1 MGFDPADVEPIDGLR
16 AFTTAE
22 VARLLRASAAHIT
35 TELEAL
41 GDEWARWRP
50 APGEWSANEAL
61 GHIIEAD
68 RRGFAGR
75 IRRILAED
83 GVREEGWDQ
92 VAIAAERRDVE
103 RTVGEILTEFSA
115 GRSAGL
121 AVVAS
126 LSDHDLERHAIHERV
141 GRVTVRDLLH
151 EWVFHD
157 RNHIRQILANSQ
169 ARAWPAMGNT
179 RRFSHPDR

>member
-1 MGFDPADVEPIDGLR
+1 MAFDPADVEPIEGLEPL
-16 AFTTAE
+16 TTAQIGQ
-22 VARLLRASAAHIT
+22 LLRASAAHIT
-35 TELEAL
+35 AELEAL
-41 GDEWARWRP
+41 GDDWARWRP

-83 GVREEGWDQ
+83 GVAEQGWDQ
-92 VAIAAERRDVE
+92 VAVAAERRDVE
-103 RTVGEILTEFSA
+103 RTVRDILHEFA
-115 GRSAGL
+115 TGRRDGL
-121 AVVAS
+121 ELVGS
-126 LSDHDLERHAIHERV
+126 LDDGDLDRHAIHDRV

-157 RNHIRQILANSQ
+157 RNHIRQILANGQ
-169 ARAWPAMGNT
+169 ARAWPAMGNA
-179 RRFSHPDR
+179 RKFSHPDR